1 MFCSKCGKEIPENT
15 NFCSHCGAQQG
26 GAVNEKP
33 SKNKNDKKK
42 SPKTVILSLVIVL
55 AFYLLGRCAIAPAML
70 SDEDDT
76 NSGSNNQSNVTADQ
90 DFTVDEEDQ
99 EDDIVSDNNSSADN
113 SAYTDIFMSRN
124 IVDMTSIFTSLDTMA
139 FASVSDEGTV
149 EKLEYAYEDD
159 TIKEFVNVVYYP
171 VSEMTEDQKLALDNS
186 MKANCAAME
195 EADFC
200 TVSYNMGNNYYSVTL
215 HFTDLDKAENIQKL
229 SDFGMLTG
237 EGVNRISMS
246 ETESSLLSGGCVK
259 K

>member
-1 MFCSKCGKEIPENT
+1 MFCSKCGKEIPEDT
-15 NFCSHCGAQQG
+15 KFCSHCGAQQG
-26 GAVNEKP
+26 GAVSDKP
-33 SKNKNDKKK
+33 SEKKNGKKK
-42 SPKTVILSLVIVL
+42 NPKTVILSLVIVL
-55 AFYLLGRCAIAPAML
+55 AVYLLGRCAIAPAML
-70 SDEDDT
+70 SDNDDADVG
-76 NSGSNNQSNVTADQ
+76 SGGQSSLSSEQ
-90 DFTVDEEDQ
+90 DYLDDDDDEA
-99 EDDIVSDNNSSADN
+99 VSDNNSSVDN

-139 FASVSDEGTV
+139 FANVSDDGTV

-159 TIKEFVNVVYYP
+159 TIWEFVNVVYYP
-171 VSEMTEDQKLALDNS
+171 VTEMTEDQKLALDNS

-215 HFTDLDKAENIQKL
+215 HFTDLDKTENIQKL
-229 SDFGMLTG
+229 HDFGMLTG

-246 ETESSLLSGGCVK
+246 ETESSLLSGGYVK

>member
-33 SKNKNDKKK
+33 SEKKNGKKK
-42 SPKTVILSLVIVL
+42 NPKTVILSLVIVL
-55 AFYLLGRCAIAPAML
+55 AVYLLGRCAIAPAML
-70 SDEDDT
+70 SDDDT
-76 NSGSNNQSNVTADQ
+76 TGSGSGTQSNVTDNQ
-90 DFTVDEEDQ
+90 DFM
-99 EDDIVSDNNSSADN
+99 EDDDDEDTVLDNNSSADN

-215 HFTDLDKAENIQKL
+215 HFTDLDKTENIQKL

-246 ETESSLLSGGCVK
+246 ETESNLLSGGYVK

>member
-1 MFCSKCGKEIPENT
+1 MFCSKCGKEIPEDT
-15 NFCSHCGAQQG
+15 KFCSHCGAQQG

-33 SKNKNDKKK
+33 SKNKKDKKK
-42 SPKTVILSLVIVL
+42 NPKTVILSLVVVL
-55 AFYLLGRCAIAPAML
+55 VVYLLGRCAIAPAMM
-70 SDEDDT
+70 SDDDDT

-90 DFTVDEEDQ
+90 DFTGDEEDQ

-215 HFTDLDKAENIQKL
+215 HFTDLDKTGNIQKL

-246 ETESSLLSGGCVK
+246 ETESNLLSGGYVK

>member
-26 GAVNEKP
+26 GAVSEKP
-33 SKNKNDKKK
+33 SEKKEVKKK
-42 SPKTVILSLVIVL
+42 NPKRMILSLVVVL
-55 AFYLLGRCAIAPAML
+55 AVYLIGRFAIAPAML
-70 SDEDDT
+70 SNDDT
-76 NSGSNNQSNVTADQ
+76 AGSDSGTQTDMTENQGFMEVE
-90 DFTVDEEDQ
+90 DEEDV
-99 EDDIVSDNNSSADN
+99 VSESTGSADN

-159 TIKEFVNVVYYP
+159 IILEFVNVVYYP
-171 VSEMTEDQKLALDNS
+171 ITNMTEDQKLALDNS
-186 MKANCAAME
+186 MKANFATME

-215 HFTDLDKAENIQKL
+215 HFTDLDVAANIQKL
-229 SDFGMLTG
+229 HDFGMLTG
-237 EGVNRISMS
+237 EGANKISMS
-246 ETESSLLSGGCVK
+246 ETESNLLSGGYVK

>member
-26 GAVNEKP
+26 GAVNEKT
-33 SKNKNDKKK
+33 SEKKNGKKK
-42 SPKTVILSLVIVL
+42 NQKTVILSLVVVL
-55 AFYLLGRCAIAPAML
+55 AVYLLGRFAIAPAML
-70 SDEDDT
+70 SDDDT
-76 NSGSNNQSNVTADQ
+76 AGSGLGTQTGEEE
-90 DFTVDEEDQ
+90 DEEDVLS
-99 EDDIVSDNNSSADN
+99 ESTGSADN

-124 IVDMTSIFTSLDTMA
+124 IVDMTSIFTSSDTMA

-159 TIKEFVNVVYYP
+159 TIMEFVNVVYYP
-171 VSEMTEDQKLALDNS
+171 VFDMTEDQKLALDNS
-186 MKANCAAME
+186 MKTNFAAME

-215 HFTDLDKAENIQKL
+215 HFTDLDKTENIQKL
-229 SDFGMLTG
+229 HSFGMLTG
-237 EGVNRISMS
+237 EGMNKISLS
-246 ETESSLLSGGCVK
+246 ETESNLLSGGYVK

>member
-26 GAVNEKP
+26 VAVNEKT
-33 SKNKNDKKK
+33 SEKKNGKKK
-42 SPKTVILSLVIVL
+42 NQKTVILSLVVVL
-55 AFYLLGRCAIAPAML
+55 AVYLLGRFAIAPAML
-70 SDEDDT
+70 SDDDET
-76 NSGSNNQSNVTADQ
+76 GSGSGAQSELTENQG
-90 DFTVDEEDQ
+90 FTVGEDEEN
-99 EDDIVSDNNSSADN
+99 EVSESTGSADN

-124 IVDMTSIFTSLDTMA
+124 IVDTTSIFTSLDTMA

-159 TIKEFVNVVYYP
+159 TIMEFVNVVYYP
-171 VSEMTEDQKLALDNS
+171 ISDMTEDQKLALDNS
-186 MKANCAAME
+186 MKTNCAAME

-215 HFTDLDKAENIQKL
+215 HFTDLDKTENIQKL
-229 SDFGMLTG
+229 HNFGMLTG
-237 EGVNRISMS
+237 QGVNRISMS
-246 ETESSLLSGGCVK
+246 ETESSLLSGGYVK